1 MTSDGTRV
9 VLERG
14 KTWVFASALD
24 HPGWARRGKGDDAA
38 LRALSDYEDRYRQA
52 VGDLCPAGAGDRLV
66 VVEEQPGTATTDFGA
81 PDAKAEADREPVDA
95 ATAGRLVAVL
105 DACWARLDEV
115 VAAAPAE
122 LLKGPRGGGRDRDRI
137 VDHVREAERSY
148 GRTIGVR
155 VRPARR
161 GPSSARRSGRASWT
175 RSTARPGAPAGRC
188 ATGSGGPR
196 GTSWTTR
203 GRSRTRCRRPD
214 PPHRWAPAAA
224 LAQAR
229 PSSARSMRTSATRR

>member
-115 VAAAPAE
+115 VAGAPAE

-155 VRPARR
+155 VPPRTPWPEQRATLRQGVLDAVDGPPRSTGWPVRYWARR
-161 GPSSARRSGRASWT
+161 AAWHVLDHAWEIEDKVP
-175 RSTARPGAPAGRC
+175 PA
-188 ATGSGGPR
+188 
-196 GTSWTTR
+196 
-203 GRSRTRCRRPD
+203 
-214 PPHRWAPAAA
+214 
-224 LAQAR
+224 
-229 PSSARSMRTSATRR
+229 